1 MRKIVPV
8 LMFLAA
14 MPAFAADP
22 PSRKPAV
29 GPGISRPDTI
39 DVKFLRENA
48 ADALGD
54 MELGRLAMERG
65 RSQEVRDLGRQ
76 IAARGES
83 LRDELARAASERK
96 IGLPQ
101 AATRRSEQDVSHLI
115 RLDGASFDRDFIE
128 IAYQDLRDDQVRLL
142 ARANRTGDRGVTEL
156 ARNAVAPMRE
166 IFAQAR
172 RLRDAQLVAEAR
184 QEQQNAYMPIEALE
198 RQ

>member
-1 MRKIVPV
+1 MRMIVSA
-8 LMFLAA
+8 LMLLVA

-22 PSRKPAV
+22 PARANPAA
-29 GPGISRPDTI
+29 I

-54 MELGRLAMERG
+54 VELGRLAIERG

-83 LRDELARAASERK
+83 LRSALAEAASRRN

-101 AATRRSEQDVSHLI
+101 AATRRSEQDISHLI
-115 RLDGASFDRDFIE
+115 RLNGASFDRDFIE
-128 IAYQDLRDDQVRLL
+128 IAYQNLRDDQVRLL
-142 ARANRTGDRGVTEL
+142 ARANRSGDNGVTDL
-156 ARNAVAPMRE
+156 ARNAVEPMRA
-166 IFAQAR
+166 IFTQAR

-184 QEQQNAYMPIEALE
+184 QEQQNAYMPTEALE